1 MTSAQKA
8 SLAANTARQELR
20 SLALKEDSS
29 AEDIEA
35 KTKELGDLE
44 SRAAALVVSEEE
56 VEPVKVEPTED
67 AEARELRSLSEK
79 VSMGSY
85 LHAAAE
91 GRGVD
96 GAEREYNAALGITK
110 PNGFSLGLL
119 SPREE
124 RATTNTDGQSTQS
137 SRWVDRLFAVAA
149 ARHLGVTFESVAP
162 GLASFP
168 VTTAGA
174 TGEQQDRKETTSDAV
189 WTVGVTELKP
199 KRKTARAVFSVEDD
213 YRMPGLEG
221 ALRRDMGMAVMD
233 AVDASIFNGDD
244 GPSTASY
251 DIVGL
256 DTAAIT
262 EVSVT
267 QANKVLGA
275 GSMAAF
281 AAMVDGKAASVV
293 EDLRVVNSVG
303 WNTLWLSRLVQA
315 GNSVDRSM
323 AMFLKENGLS
333 WMTRADIDENT
344 AGGDFGAFVGL
355 GRGIEGAA
363 VAAVWSEGMLVRDPY
378 GSHAS
383 DGEVA
388 LTLSYFWDF
397 GVPRPANFRRV
408 KFA

>member
-1 MTSAQKA
+1 MTDQQKA
-8 SLAANTARQELR
+8 ELAAVAARKELR
-20 SLALKEDSS
+20 GLALKEDSS

-35 KTKELGDLE
+35 KTKEVGDLE
-44 SRAAALVVSEEE
+44 SRAAALAVSEPVVE
-56 VEPVKVEPTED
+56 VVKVEPTED
-67 AEARELRSLSEK
+67 SEARELRSLSEK

-119 SPREE
+119 SPPEE

-174 TGEQQDRKETTSDAV
+174 SGEQQDRKETTGDAV
-189 WTVGVTELKP
+189 WTIGTTELKP
-199 KRKTARAVFSVEDD
+199 KRNAVRAVFSMEDD

-221 ALRRDMGMAVMD
+221 AIRRDLGMAVMD

-244 GPSTASY
+244 GPTTAAY

-275 GSMAAF
+275 GSMASF
-281 AAMVDGKAASVV
+281 AAMIDGKAASVV
-293 EDLRVVNSVG
+293 EDLRVVASVG
-303 WNTLWLSRLVQA
+303 WNALWLSRLVQG
-315 GNSVDRSM
+315 GNSVDRSV
-323 AMFLKENGLS
+323 ASYLKENGLS
-333 WMTRADIDENT
+333 WMTRADIDTNT
-344 AGGDFGAFVGL
+344 ASGDFGAYVGL

-378 GSHAS
+378 GSHAAE
-383 DGEVA
+383 GEVA